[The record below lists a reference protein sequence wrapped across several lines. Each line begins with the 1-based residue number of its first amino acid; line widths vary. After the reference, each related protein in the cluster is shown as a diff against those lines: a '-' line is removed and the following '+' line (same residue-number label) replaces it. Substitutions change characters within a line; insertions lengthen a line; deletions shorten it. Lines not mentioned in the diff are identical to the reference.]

1 MRKFLKR
8 VLGGHRRRKLLR
20 VVKSV
25 GTLEEVLEKG
35 LAHYVKA
42 VGAERGCILLEQ
54 SGDSPRILHIGS
66 SELAEK
72 FPFSRAVVDAVLD
85 EARGFHCFD
94 SSQEEMPLESV
105 SLKSTAA
112 RSFVCAPIRSCDQ
125 WYGVVYLDN
134 PTVLG
139 MFSEESLS
147 DLEDFSQILA
157 EAIHKRGLSEGKLS
171 LPT

>member
-20 VVKSV
+20 AVTSV
-25 GTLEEVLEKG
+25 GTLEQVLEKG

-54 SGDSPRILHIGS
+54 SGSSPQILHFGS
-66 SELAEK
+66 QDLAQN

-94 SSQEEMPLESV
+94 SSEEDMPLDSV
-105 SLKSTAA
+105 SLKTTAA
-112 RSFVCAPIRSCDQ
+112 RSFICSPIRSEGQ
-125 WYGVVYLDN
+125 WFGVVYLDN
-134 PTVLG
+134 PTARG
-139 MFSEESLS
+139 MFSEESLH
-147 DLEDFSQILA
+147 DLEDFSRILA
-157 EAIHKRGLSEGKLS
+157 EAIQRRGSSEGKLP